1 MIINHKET
9 WMVKDGDEL
18 EKFRLKF
25 SRCANHDVTPLMHYL
40 FKHKRKK
47 ITYIEDN
54 TRRPVDLHRE
64 KAGNDV
70 INIFTSEVV
79 ESTPPRS
86 RM

>member
-1 MIINHKET
+1 
-9 WMVKDGDEL
+9 
-18 EKFRLKF
+18 
-25 SRCANHDVTPLMHYL
+25 MHYL